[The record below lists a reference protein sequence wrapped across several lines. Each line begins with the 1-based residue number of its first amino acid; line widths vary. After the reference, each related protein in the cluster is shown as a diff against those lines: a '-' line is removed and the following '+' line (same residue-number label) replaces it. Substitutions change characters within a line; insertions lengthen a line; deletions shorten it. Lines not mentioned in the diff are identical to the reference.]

1 MVGGT
6 TWTEKANKI
15 KDESLMVKIP
25 QTEYK
30 QLLDLETRVDVAV
43 ERMTNDKFCD
53 LEDVLRILGTELALQ
68 RVDEI
73 REQER
78 KRHEEYLRSLKAE
91 EVQNEEP

>member
-43 ERMTNDKFCD
+43 GRMTNDKFCD

-68 RVDEI
+68 RADEI
-73 REQER
+73 REEER
-78 KRHEEYLRSLKAE
+78 KRHEEHPKQCE
-91 EVQNEEP
+91 ESED